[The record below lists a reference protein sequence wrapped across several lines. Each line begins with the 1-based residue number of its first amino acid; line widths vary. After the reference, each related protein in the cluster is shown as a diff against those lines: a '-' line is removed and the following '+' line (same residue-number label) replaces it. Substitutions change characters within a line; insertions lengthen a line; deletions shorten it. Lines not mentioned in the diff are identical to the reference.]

1 MQFDKWAVINF
12 SRGPFCR
19 LDDRSPQKVAAPFI
33 FFLRQRYAEI
43 RLPPNFWD
51 RRIYFGTE
59 DDRMPIL
66 S

>member
-33 FFLRQRYAEI
+33 FFRKHSA
-43 RLPPNFWD
+43 
-51 RRIYFGTE
+51 IYK
-59 DDRMPIL
+59 
-66 S
+66 